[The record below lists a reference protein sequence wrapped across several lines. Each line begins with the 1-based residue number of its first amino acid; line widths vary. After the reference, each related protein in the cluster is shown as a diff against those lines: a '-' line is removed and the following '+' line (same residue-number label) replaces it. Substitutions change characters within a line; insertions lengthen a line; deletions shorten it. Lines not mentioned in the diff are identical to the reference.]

1 MNKNNINE
9 CINNN
14 KGLIKKCSLRDIY
27 IEHGSR
33 FSRNLPSMVKDVHLS
48 LLILNKG
55 HNLIYNFGV
64 YDTFQKQQH

>member
-33 FSRNLPSMVKDVHLS
+33 FSRSAGIFIRLLPGR
-48 LLILNKG
+48 I
-55 HNLIYNFGV
+55 FPC
-64 YDTFQKQQH
+64 